1 MSFELKYREIGEY
14 MAHDI
19 LSNLEYYEDEQD
31 EENDLENRVII
42 QLSKDVERFV
52 MAMANVYRD
61 YEKWI

>member
-19 LSNLEYYEDEQD
+19 LSNLEQYDD
-31 EENDLENRVII
+31 EENDLENRVIL

-52 MAMANVYRD
+52 MAMAGVYKE